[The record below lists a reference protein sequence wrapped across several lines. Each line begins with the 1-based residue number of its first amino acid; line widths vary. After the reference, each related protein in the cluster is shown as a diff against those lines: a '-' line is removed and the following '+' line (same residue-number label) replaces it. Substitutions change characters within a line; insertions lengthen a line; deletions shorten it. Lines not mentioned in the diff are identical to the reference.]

1 MRTALFSFLLA
12 AGSGTAM
19 AQAPQSSPVTGQEIR
34 SPFGIQQTI
43 VVTGDRMAD
52 YRRRLAEC
60 LARHCPPNEDIDATT
75 ALAGA
80 LFVAGEYREARTLL
94 LASIGR
100 NRREAEHYPV
110 PVSDLYRANAL
121 VARHLGFDEDARL
134 STWEIL
140 HALQRGIPAE
150 DGRHFTA
157 RLEVIESLIA
167 FGQYYQARDEL
178 RELSSRARAAGRDDV
193 VATAQ
198 MRGLWLEYVQ
208 APESNDIVRELVTL
222 SASPDA
228 RRSTA
233 AKMLLIRIYS
243 ARGQTRQ
250 ANALIAQLGATGTR
264 RRLLAAPDFSLAQQD
279 NLGTS
284 AGNAETMQNTANRP
298 APPPGQ
304 ESFQTQLMGANLP
317 DRMTDIYDQLI
328 DVGFRI
334 RPDGTVADVQIV
346 NRRGQPGWAPPLL
359 RSITGRRYAI
369 APDGSETYRVER
381 YTYTAERRTQ
391 GLSGTRISN
400 RSPRGRVEYRELSET
415 SIPAAQPTGSP

>member
-1 MRTALFSFLLA
+1 MLNAFSSFLLIA
-12 AGSGTAM
+12 ASGNAV
-19 AQAPQSSPVTGQEIR
+19 AQPSPSAGQEIR

-80 LFVAGEYREARTLL
+80 LFVAGEYREARSLL

-140 HALQRGIPAE
+140 HALQRGIPVE

-167 FGQYYQARDEL
+167 FGEYVQARDQL
-178 RELSSRARAAGRDDV
+178 RELANRARAAGRDDV

-198 MRGLWLEYVQ
+198 MRGLWLAYVQ
-208 APESNDIVRELVTL
+208 APESNEIVRELVTL

-228 RRSTA
+228 RRSVA

-243 ARGQTRQ
+243 ARGQTAQ
-250 ANALIAQLGATGTR
+250 ANALIAQVGSTGAR
-264 RRLLAAPDFSLAQQD
+264 RRLLSAPDFDLNQQD

-284 AGNAETMQNTANRP
+284 AGNGRTIQGVANT
-298 APPPGQ
+298 PPPRPG
-304 ESFQTQLMGANLP
+304 ENSPTQLMGANLP

-346 NRRGQPGWAPPLL
+346 NRRGEPGWAPPLL
-359 RSITGRRYAI
+359 RSIQGRRYAI
-369 APDGSETYRVER
+369 AADGSETYRVER

-415 SIPAAQPTGSP
+415 NIPATPRTGAP